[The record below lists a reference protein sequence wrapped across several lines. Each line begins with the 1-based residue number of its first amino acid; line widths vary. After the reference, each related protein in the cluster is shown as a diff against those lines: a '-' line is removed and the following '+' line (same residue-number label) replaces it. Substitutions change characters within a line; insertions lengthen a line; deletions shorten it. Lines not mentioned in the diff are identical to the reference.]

1 MEPLVPLLD
10 RVRYSTIGRTGVD
23 RSTAAKLTF
32 EGGMLARVACSI
44 QANLDSSVRIF
55 GIGGA
60 DHGTVAMAPGAD
72 RHGGPDRVH
81 RWEAEPEVIDIPLEA
96 YTVEVDAGKHVRA
109 RG

>member
-44 QANLDSSVRIF
+44 QANLDISVRIF
-55 GIGGA
+55 GSEGRITVPSPWLPGRIGPEA
-60 DHGTVAMAPGAD
+60 RIVA
-72 RHGGPDRVH
+72 H